1 MEIIQYKKNGNYTT
15 QFFFKNIYRTKFVL
29 QIKNNLIQMQS
40 N

>member
-1 MEIIQYKKNGNYTT
+1 MEIIQYKRMEII
-15 QFFFKNIYRTKFVL
+15 QHSFFLNIYRTKFVL